1 MEVFFNKP
9 KPNIIKYRK
18 YKDFSHEAFMH
29 ELENTLSSF
38 SQI

>member
-29 ELENTLSSF
+29 ELENGLSRF